1 MEEKEAVEFLKNL
14 QRLPY
19 LETEGYGEE
28 SLHATDSCYEY
39 IPTLAKFEGEWAVG
53 KDGFREKVGDYQ
65 FKLMKEQSLA
75 MAAYKKALGNR
86 YDDLFSRAG

>member
-14 QRLPY
+14 QHLPY

-39 IPTLAKFEGEWAVG
+39 IPTLAKFEGEWAVDWVHFSECDTIKVITG
-53 KDGFREKVGDYQ
+53 KTPVEAVNKAIKWCEEEK
-65 FKLMKEQSLA
+65 FI
-75 MAAYKKALGNR
+75 
-86 YDDLFSRAG
+86 